1 MQFQIRKR
9 FVKEWQ
15 VHYFCSW

>member
-9 FVKEWQ
+9 FVKEW
-15 VHYFCSW
+15 